1 MIYYGKQSLNK
12 DDVEAV
18 LSVLQSNFLTQG
30 SAVPEF
36 ENLLASYTNSSNC
49 TVVSSATAALHLLMT
64 ALGVETGDRVWT
76 TPITFAASA
85 NCARYLGAEV
95 EFVDID
101 EKTFN
106 ICPQQLQVRLEAC
119 PEECLP
125 KVLVVVHFCGNPAD
139 MLTIKQV
146 CDRFNV
152 VIVEDASHALGA
164 SSSFERVG
172 SCTFSEA
179 SVFSFHPVKMITTG
193 EGGAITTNNPTLDHK
208 LKLLRSHG
216 ITRSHS
222 NEEFEN
228 KPWYYEQV
236 ALGYNYRMTDI
247 QAALGSSQLKRL
259 DKFVSRRNDL
269 ADVYKSNIDTNNVT
283 LQLVCEGSLNSY
295 HLMVAQFEN
304 SSVRDKIFECLKGEG
319 ITCNFHY
326 IPIYRFPYYEKRYGV
341 QNGLF
346 PNSESYF
353 SRSLTLPLYYDLPI
367 GTIEKICGV
376 LYKA

>member
-1 MIYYGKQSLNK
+1 MIYYGKQSLNQ

-36 ENLLASYTNSSNC
+36 ENSLTRYTNSDNC
-49 TVVSSATAALHLLMT
+49 TVVSSATAALHLILT
-64 ALGVETGDRVWT
+64 ALGIKNGDRVWT

-101 EKTFN
+101 EETFN
-106 ICPQQLQVRLEAC
+106 ICPDQLQLKLETC
-119 PEECLP
+119 PKEQLP
-125 KVLVVVHFCGNPAD
+125 KALVVVHFCGNPAD
-139 MLTIKQV
+139 MPTIKKI
-146 CDRFNV
+146 CERFNV
-152 VIVEDASHALGA
+152 FIVEDASHALGA
-164 SSSFERVG
+164 SSSIERIG

-179 SVFSFHPVKMITTG
+179 AVFSFHPVKMITTG
-193 EGGAITTNNPTLDHK
+193 EGGAITTNNETLDYK

-222 NEEFEN
+222 NEEFKN
-228 KPWYYEQV
+228 RPWYYEQI

-259 DKFVSRRNDL
+259 DEFVSRRNEL
-269 ADVYKSNIDTNNVT
+269 ANVYKSNIDTNHVT
-283 LQLVCEGSLNSY
+283 LQSVRKGCLNSY

-304 SSVRDKIFECLKGEG
+304 SSVRDQVFETLKGMD

-326 IPIYRFPYYEKRYGV
+326 IPIYRLPYYQERYGE
-341 QNGLF
+341 QHDFF

-353 SRSLTLPLYYDLPI
+353 RRSLTLPLYHDLPEE
-367 GTIEKICGV
+367 TVERICGV
-376 LYKA
+376 LNKV